1 MRRRSSRLRRI
12 ITQLTN
18 RTSIRQSA
26 WMDGPPL
33 RLRAWLHVHVP
44 RAPNMLTMHSYRVTE
59 RASGPCLAGLRHVKK
74 LCGVIDRCGMQLYSV
89 RPAFC
94 TLPSDLHCDAA
105 LLIQP
110 LHFLHPLHP
119 LQLLHLLRLIR
130 LFHTDISQINC
141 INNSTGTEDL
151 SPSYDASEVK

>member
-141 INNSTGTEDL
+141 INNSTGT
-151 SPSYDASEVK
+151 

>member
-1 MRRRSSRLRRI
+1 MRRRKRRRRRRRRRSSRLRRI

-59 RASGPCLAGLRHVKK
+59 RASGSCLASLRHVKK

-105 LLIQP
+105 LS
-110 LHFLHPLHP
+110 F
-119 LQLLHLLRLIR
+119 
-130 LFHTDISQINC
+130 
-141 INNSTGTEDL
+141 NSFAPFT
-151 SPSYDASEVK
+151 PSTSFASFAPTPAK

>member
-1 MRRRSSRLRRI
+1 MRRRSSSRLRRI

-141 INNSTGTEDL
+141 INNSTGN
-151 SPSYDASEVK
+151 

>member
-1 MRRRSSRLRRI
+1 MRRRKWRRRRRRRRRSSRLRRI

-105 LLIQP
+105 LLIPP
-110 LHFLHPLHP
+110 LHFPPPLHP

-130 LFHTDISQINC
+130 FFHTDISQINC
-141 INNSTGTEDL
+141 INNLTGN
-151 SPSYDASEVK
+151 